1 MKQYKIGK
9 NETNDIV
16 LPSIDVS
23 GFHAVVTQLS
33 TNVFLIEDVGSTN
46 GTFLN
51 GQRIRRTTF
60 TKNDKIAIAR
70 NLLDN
75 NLFFAKSTNVKQKNT
90 PKKEVKKTENNDYSQ
105 EFQKLEIVYNSYI
118 ETKNKLQNNQ
128 SWLTTGV
135 RVGLSFIPVVG
146 FGLSMLASNFLRKP
160 EKQAML
166 NEEFKVHYVCPKC
179 KRFLGNIPFEGLSN
193 MKKHSP
199 PCNAIWVK

>member
-9 NETNDIV
+9 NKTNDIV
-16 LPSIDVS
+16 LSSIDVS
-23 GFHAVVTQLS
+23 GFHAIVTQLS
-33 TNVFLIEDVGSTN
+33 TNVFLIEDKESTN
-46 GTFLN
+46 GTFID

-70 NLLDN
+70 TPLDL
-75 NLFFAKSTNVKQKNT
+75 NLFFKNILRKE
-90 PKKEVKKTENNDYSQ
+90 PKKEIKKSDNNDYSE
-105 EFQKLEIVYNSYI
+105 EFQKLEIVYKAYA
-118 ETKNKLQNNQ
+118 ETKNKLQNDQ

-146 FGLSMLASNFLRKP
+146 FGLSMLAGNFLKKP

>member
-9 NETNDIV
+9 NKTNDIV

-23 GFHAVVTQLS
+23 GFHAIVTQLS
-33 TNVFLIEDVGSTN
+33 TNVFLIEDKESTN
-46 GTFLN
+46 GTFID

-70 NLLDN
+70 TPLDL
-75 NLFFAKSTNVKQKNT
+75 NLFFKNILHKEQ
-90 PKKEVKKTENNDYSQ
+90 KKEIKKSDNNDFTE
-105 EFQKLEIVYNSYI
+105 EFQKLEIVYNAYV
-118 ETKNKLQNNQ
+118 ETKNKLQNDQ

-146 FGLSMLASNFLRKP
+146 FGLSMLAGNFLRKP

-199 PCNAIWVK
+199 PCNAIWIK

>member
-9 NETNDIV
+9 NKTNDII

-23 GFHAVVTQLS
+23 GFHAIVTQLS
-33 TNVFLIEDVGSTN
+33 TNVFLLEDKESTN

-60 TKNDKIAIAR
+60 TKNDKIVIAR
-70 NLLDN
+70 TSLDN
-75 NLFFAKSTNVKQKNT
+75 NLFFEKNVVVKEQK
-90 PKKEVKKTENNDYSQ
+90 KIVKKTENNDYTK
-105 EFQKLEIVYNSYI
+105 EFQKLEIVYNSYV

-128 SWLTTGV
+128 GWLTTGV

-146 FGLSMLASNFLRKP
+146 FGLSMLAGNFLKKP
-160 EKQAML
+160 EKLAML

-179 KRFLGNIPFEGLSN
+179 KRFLGNIPFDGLRN